1 MALIK
6 CTECGHEVSD
16 KASMCPNCGCPI
28 ESLGAA
34 QEEVIYEEPKK
45 KKGWIWALIVAL
57 LCLVL
62 GGGYYAYTKFFKS
75 VSEKDAIVELT
86 PEFAKSLEV
95 YDELGP
101 FNEGYAAVRRGKKWG
116 YINTKGEEVIPCS
129 FDAAD
134 IFSEGLAAVSK
145 SDKLAYINTKGE
157 EVISSPYSYYD
168 IKNYCCPIKIG
179 I

>member
-57 LCLVL
+57 LCLIG
-62 GGGYYAYTKFFKS
+62 GGGYYACVHTLPHP
-75 VSEKDAIVELT
+75 VS
-86 PEFAKSLEV
+86 
-95 YDELGP
+95 
-101 FNEGYAAVRRGKKWG
+101 VRRSGIYAPVRSDRTPYG
-116 YINTKGEEVIPCS
+116 CSRPGSCRPHIP
-129 FDAAD
+129 
-134 IFSEGLAAVSK
+134 
-145 SDKLAYINTKGE
+145 
-157 EVISSPYSYYD
+157 
-168 IKNYCCPIKIG
+168 
-179 I
+179 

>member
-6 CTECGHEVSD
+6 CSECGHEVSD
-16 KASMCPNCGCPI
+16 KASACPNCGCPI

-62 GGGYYAYTKFFKS
+62 GGGYYAYTKFFIG

-86 PEFAKSLEV
+86 PEFIKAIEK
-95 YDELGP
+95 YDQLGI
-101 FNEGYAAVRRGKKWG
+101 FSEGYAAVRKGEKWG
-116 YINTKGEEVIPCS
+116 VYQCQRRRSNTR
-129 FDAAD
+129 
-134 IFSEGLAAVSK
+134 
-145 SDKLAYINTKGE
+145 
-157 EVISSPYSYYD
+157 
-168 IKNYCCPIKIG
+168 
-179 I
+179 